1 MSLMKKRKIFREYM
15 TDNKKWFFII
25 LLMIFIENL
34 ILYSFHKEMEIAL
47 YTSMVVIVILFLFIM
62 YDFRQY
68 EKIYAHIQWDEELGE
83 QKGLIGLL
91 WQKLQEER
99 QCQKYWKKEKQ
110 VELEELKEYY
120 TTWGHQIKT
129 PLAAMKLILE
139 EYDPSDQELLKNQ
152 IFRVEESIQMMLA
165 YIRMGEATK
174 DFVFKNYDMDQ
185 IIKKS
190 IRRYSSIFIRKN
202 LSLEYDSRSIFW
214 LTDEKWLSFV
224 LDQILSNALKY
235 TDEGQIQIY
244 WQKDDSLIIQDSGV
258 GIAPEDL
265 PRVREFSFTGING
278 RNLSESTGI
287 GLYLCQQILEQL
299 GHSWEIS
306 STLGKGTKIS
316 IYKKQGK

>member
-1 MSLMKKRKIFREYM
+1 MKKRKIFREYM